1 MKNERLTRNEKKEVA
16 KFIRFIEE
24 IIERYTLNNAIIS
37 ERTDEFDPSV
47 GRPAFRRNFTNVRD
61 KLINNL
67 ALLKVHVINKDKF
80 MIKKFIKETLFS
92 YTALVKFVTEFYI
105 DFNEIELGIEYVKD
119 ERIVELKPPRL
130 QFYNSAMFNRFDKA
144 MSIMR
149 RLSYFNPT
157 VKREFESL
165 YYTYYGKGKRY
176 RQYYHDTLKMIDL
189 FEINL
194 HLINRRLQK
203 LNDKSFI

>member
-1 MKNERLTRNEKKEVA
+1 MKNERLTRIDKKEVA
-16 KFIRFIEE
+16 KFLRFIEE

-157 VKREFESL
+157 VKREFESP

>member
-1 MKNERLTRNEKKEVA
+1 MKVERISRKEKREVA
-16 KFIRFIEE
+16 KFVRFIEE

-47 GRPAFRRNFTNVRD
+47 GRPAFRRNFTNVHD
-61 KLINNL
+61 NLVNHL
-67 ALLKVHVINKDKF
+67 ALLKVHIANKDKF
-80 MIKKFIKETLFS
+80 MIKKYIKETLFA

-157 VKREFESL
+157 VKREFESP

-203 LNDKSFI
+203 LNNKSFI

>member
-1 MKNERLTRNEKKEVA
+1 MKNERLTRIDKKEVA

-80 MIKKFIKETLFS
+80 MIKKFIKETLFA

-157 VKREFESL
+157 VKREFESP